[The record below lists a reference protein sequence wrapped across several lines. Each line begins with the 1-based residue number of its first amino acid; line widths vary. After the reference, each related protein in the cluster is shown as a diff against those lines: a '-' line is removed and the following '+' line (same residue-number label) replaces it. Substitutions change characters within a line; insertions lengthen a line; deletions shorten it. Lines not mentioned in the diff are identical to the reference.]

1 MGEVKRISI
10 SLKVDTGDETYW
22 SLIEPLQN
30 NRQLSTFIIT
40 CLKAYVEDSDIHD
53 AIDAFNRKGSGVDK
67 IREHIE
73 NLMKLQAKA
82 NRTAEDINSS
92 LGGDTE
98 ELEIENVLDEEF
110 DEPEEQEDY
119 SETVEPGTKSP
130 VAKTSESYGNSGNSG
145 NSGNRGASAKS
156 NKTGVAALP
165 ESVEPGALNKI
176 IKRLDSL
183 EQTVGN
189 LSSRV
194 GSNAEHI
201 SKIEGAKKSN
211 VTDSETRAGAGVY
224 GKQKTVEHT
233 KRAVESVKKAATKE
247 PEKVVKIEE
256 VKKASA
262 VSEVKFDDIPEPDSK
277 SESDAGM
284 DFSDLLT
291 GFMDS
296 VQ

>member
-53 AIDAFNRKGSGVDK
+53 AIDTYNRKGSGVDK

-98 ELEIENVLDEEF
+98 ELEIENMLDEI
-110 DEPEEQEDY
+110 DEPEEEQE
-119 SETVEPGTKSP
+119 EAAVEMPVTKSQSTKTQT
-130 VAKTSESYGNSGNSG
+130 AK
-145 NSGNRGASAKS
+145 
-156 NKTGVAALP
+156 NKVQTVTAAALP
-165 ESVEPGALNKI
+165 ESVDTGALNKI

-189 LSSRV
+189 LSSKV
-194 GSNAEHI
+194 GANSEHI
-201 SKIEGAKKSN
+201 SKIEGSKKISEP
-211 VTDSETRAGAGVY
+211 VTDTTKTKTETVQIQR
-224 GKQKTVEHT
+224 
-233 KRAVESVKKAATKE
+233 KKEE
-247 PEKVVKIEE
+247 PKSKVEE
-256 VKKASA
+256 VKKTQP
-262 VSEVKFDDIPEPDSK
+262 VKEVKFEDIPESK
-277 SESDAGM
+277 GDEGM

>member
-53 AIDAFNRKGSGVDK
+53 AIDNYNRKGSGVDK

-98 ELEIENVLDEEF
+98 ELEIENMLDEI
-110 DEPEEQEDY
+110 DEPEEEQE
-119 SETVEPGTKSP
+119 EAEVEMP
-130 VAKTSESYGNSGNSG
+130 VAKSQST
-145 NSGNRGASAKS
+145 
-156 NKTGVAALP
+156 KTQKVQTVTAAALP
-165 ESVEPGALNKI
+165 ESVDTGALNRI

-189 LSSRV
+189 LSSKV
-194 GSNAEHI
+194 GANSEHI
-201 SKIEGAKKSN
+201 SKIEGSKKISEP
-211 VTDSETRAGAGVY
+211 VTNTNKTKTETV
-224 GKQKTVEHT
+224 QIQ
-233 KRAVESVKKAATKE
+233 SKKEE
-247 PEKVVKIEE
+247 PKSKVEE
-256 VKKASA
+256 VKKTQP
-262 VSEVKFDDIPEPDSK
+262 VKEVKFEDIPESK
-277 SESDAGM
+277 GDDGM

>member
-1 MGEVKRISI
+1 MGEFKRISI

-53 AIDAFNRKGSGVDK
+53 AIDTYNRKGSGVDK

-98 ELEIENVLDEEF
+98 ELEIENMLDEI
-110 DEPEEQEDY
+110 DEPEEEQE
-119 SETVEPGTKSP
+119 EAEVGMP
-130 VAKTSESYGNSGNSG
+130 VAKSQSTKTQT
-145 NSGNRGASAKS
+145 AK
-156 NKTGVAALP
+156 NKVQTVTAAALP
-165 ESVEPGALNKI
+165 ESVDTGALNRI

-189 LSSRV
+189 LSSKV
-194 GSNAEHI
+194 GANSEHI
-201 SKIEGAKKSN
+201 SKIEGSKKISET
-211 VTDSETRAGAGVY
+211 VTDTTKTKTETVQIQR
-224 GKQKTVEHT
+224 KKE
-233 KRAVESVKKAATKE
+233 ESKS
-247 PEKVVKIEE
+247 KVEE
-256 VKKASA
+256 VKKTQP
-262 VSEVKFDDIPEPDSK
+262 VKEVKFEDIPESTGDG
-277 SESDAGM
+277 GM

>member
-53 AIDAFNRKGSGVDK
+53 AIDMYNRKGSGVDK

-98 ELEIENVLDEEF
+98 ELEIENMLDEI
-110 DEPEEQEDY
+110 DEPEEEQE
-119 SETVEPGTKSP
+119 EAEVEMP
-130 VAKTSESYGNSGNSG
+130 VAKSQST
-145 NSGNRGASAKS
+145 
-156 NKTGVAALP
+156 KTQKVQTVTAAALP
-165 ESVEPGALNKI
+165 ESVDTGALNRI

-189 LSSRV
+189 LSSKV
-194 GSNAEHI
+194 GANSEHI
-201 SKIEGAKKSN
+201 SKIEGSKKISEP
-211 VTDSETRAGAGVY
+211 VTNTTKTKTETV
-224 GKQKTVEHT
+224 QIQ
-233 KRAVESVKKAATKE
+233 SKKEE
-247 PEKVVKIEE
+247 PKSKVEE
-256 VKKASA
+256 VKKTQPIK
-262 VSEVKFDDIPEPDSK
+262 EVKFEDIPESK
-277 SESDAGM
+277 GDESM

>member
-98 ELEIENVLDEEF
+98 ELEIENMLDEEF

-130 VAKTSESYGNSGNSG
+130 VAKTSESYGNSGNRST
-145 NSGNRGASAKS
+145 SAKS
-156 NKTGVAALP
+156 NRVGVAALP

-224 GKQKTVEHT
+224 GKQKTVEPT
-233 KRAVESVKKAATKE
+233 KRAVEPVKKAATKE
-247 PEKVVKIEE
+247 HEKVVKIEE

>member
-53 AIDAFNRKGSGVDK
+53 AIDTYNRKGSGVDK

-98 ELEIENVLDEEF
+98 ELEIENMLDEI
-110 DEPEEQEDY
+110 DEPEEEQE
-119 SETVEPGTKSP
+119 EAEVEMP
-130 VAKTSESYGNSGNSG
+130 VAKSQSTKTQT
-145 NSGNRGASAKS
+145 AK
-156 NKTGVAALP
+156 NKVQTVTAAALP
-165 ESVEPGALNKI
+165 ESVDTGALNKI

-189 LSSRV
+189 LSSKV
-194 GSNAEHI
+194 GANSEHI
-201 SKIEGAKKSN
+201 SKIEGSKKI
-211 VTDSETRAGAGVY
+211 SETVASTT
-224 GKQKTVEHT
+224 KTKAETVQTQH
-233 KRAVESVKKAATKE
+233 KKEE
-247 PEKVVKIEE
+247 PKSKVEE
-256 VKKASA
+256 VKKTQP
-262 VSEVKFDDIPEPDSK
+262 VKEVKFEDIPESTGDG
-277 SESDAGM
+277 GM

>member
-53 AIDAFNRKGSGVDK
+53 AIDMYNRKGSGVDK

-98 ELEIENVLDEEF
+98 ELEIENMFDDEV
-110 DEPEEQEDY
+110 DEPENDEEDNMSTQAEQT
-119 SETVEPGTKSP
+119 SRTSVKS
-130 VAKTSESYGNSGNSG
+130 VKTAAANS
-145 NSGNRGASAKS
+145 A
-156 NKTGVAALP
+156 AALP
-165 ESVEPGALNKI
+165 ESIDTGALNKI

-183 EQTVGN
+183 EQTVGS

-194 GSNAEHI
+194 GVNAEHI
-201 SKIEGAKKSN
+201 SKIEGYKKESEPAVKVAKGKTKTEQAKTSATSATKAPAN
-211 VTDSETRAGAGVY
+211 GSSVAKVPVTD
-224 GKQKTVEHT
+224 
-233 KRAVESVKKAATKE
+233 VKKPEPIKE
-247 PEKVVKIEE
+247 VR
-256 VKKASA
+256 
-262 VSEVKFDDIPEPDSK
+262 FDDIPETTGVKEQTNDG
-277 SESDAGM
+277 GM

>member
-130 VAKTSESYGNSGNSG
+130 VAKTSESYGNSGNRS
-145 NSGNRGASAKS
+145 ASAKS
-156 NKTGVAALP
+156 NRVGVVALP

-201 SKIEGAKKSN
+201 SKIEGVKKSN
-211 VTDSETRAGAGVY
+211 VTDSETRADAGVY
-224 GKQKTVEHT
+224 EKQKTVEPT
-233 KRAVESVKKAATKE
+233 KRAVEPVKKAATKE
-247 PEKVVKIEE
+247 HEKVVKIEE